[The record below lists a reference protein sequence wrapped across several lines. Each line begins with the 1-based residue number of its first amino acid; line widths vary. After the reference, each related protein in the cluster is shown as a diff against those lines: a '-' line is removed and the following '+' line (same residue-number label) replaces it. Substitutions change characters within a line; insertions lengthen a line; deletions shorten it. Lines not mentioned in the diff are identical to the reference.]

1 MCVIGL
7 SGFAGAGKST
17 VAEYLVRQHGF
28 VRLSFGAAVKDITA
42 AAFAWDR
49 QRLEG
54 ATPQDRAWREQSD
67 DFWSERM
74 GKPFTPRYALQYLG
88 TDIFRDHV
96 LPTIWAD
103 LVVAKIRRLGPG
115 ANVVIDDV
123 RFVNEREAL
132 RKEGATFVLLRRE
145 DFPTQLHQQ
154 LWTTARGGFSIRGIE
169 PSNGLHPSEWDW
181 LRDTTVAD
189 DTEILNH
196 GSYDDLYA
204 AVDEWWYNRSQDSTS
219 VHEVM
224 HVS

>member
-1 MCVIGL
+1 MAIIGL

-28 VRLSFGAAVKDITA
+28 VRLSFAAAVKDITA

-54 ATPQDRAWREQSD
+54 ATPQDRAWREEPD
-67 DFWSERM
+67 TFWSERM
-74 GKPFTPRYALQYLG
+74 GKPFTPRYALQYIG
-88 TDIFRDHV
+88 TDVFRNHV
-96 LPTIWAD
+96 LPSIWAD
-103 LVVAKIRRLGPG
+103 LVVAKIRGLGPH

-132 RKEGATFVLLRRE
+132 RKEGAIFVLLRRDE
-145 DFPTQLHQQ
+145 FSTPVHQQ
-154 LWTTARGGFSIRGIE
+154 LWTTARAGFAIRGIE
-169 PSNGLHPSEWDW
+169 PTNSLHPSEWDW

-204 AVDEWWYNRSQDSTS
+204 TVEEWWYNQSQ
-219 VHEVM
+219 HNGN
-224 HVS
+224 